1 MIFRIHSTLLI
12 FFLMFASWQAVAQN
26 TVKGTVLDKG
36 SRDPLIGAT
45 ILLKGTN
52 TGTLTEFDGSFELS
66 VNQSFPFTL
75 EVSYTGYTM
84 MEVVV
89 NDNSPIRLLLEEE
102 SVTIDLV
109 EVTGR
114 RISEKQKQS
123 ALTVET
129 LDNIAIR
136 ETPAANF
143 YDGLGSLKDVD
154 LTAASLGFKIINTR
168 GFNSTSPVRS
178 LQIIDGVDNQSP
190 GLNFSLGNF
199 LGASELDV
207 NRVNLIVGASSAFYG
222 PNAFNGVIAME
233 TKDPFL
239 HKGLSAMVKG
249 GERSLFEGGIRYAKV
264 FENKNNMPSIAFKLN
279 VYGFRANDWIADNY
293 DPVDGSDSPKD
304 NPGGY
309 DAINI
314 YGDEPQPGNNFSGSL
329 GSPGL
334 GRIYRQG
341 YKEIDLVDYDSEN
354 LKVGGAFHWR
364 LKPEQDLESPTLIL
378 ASNYSTGTT
387 VYQGDNRFSLR
398 DIQFFQHRIELKKQ
412 DKYFLRFYATH
423 EDAGNSYDPYFTA
436 ILLQEKAKE
445 GRYWT
450 SSYKSYWDINIVP
463 KIRAIE
469 GFPSILNYLGRPD
482 DFRAA
487 LEAFYQNP
495 KYRDNLPMWHEMARA
510 AAESADDLVK
520 AVDFFQPGTDR
531 FNEEFNRITSSLSF
545 SQGGTRFYDKSA
557 LYHGHGEY
565 QFTDLVNTGRITD
578 LDFVVGGNFRYYAP
592 DSKGSILLDTFGR
605 NIDTR
610 EFGIYSGGTMEIDGK
625 LKINASIRLDKNQN
639 FDYLLSPAA
648 SLVYTPNPNQTF
660 RASFSSAIRN
670 PTLADQYLFYNV
682 GRAILIGNLDGFNDL
697 ITIESFR
704 TTLNTGRL
712 DSIEYFDIAPIRPEK
727 VKTLEVGYRTTL
739 GEHLFLDATYYYSFY
754 DDFIGFNFGIDASF
768 DPTTSLPV
776 GVQAY
781 RVAANA
787 KDRVTTQGFS
797 LGANYY
803 FAKYFV
809 INGNYS
815 WNKLNTQTDDPI
827 IPAFN
832 TPEHKYN
839 IGISGREVPINIG
852 KLRLNNFGFSVN
864 YKWVDTFVF
873 EGSPQFTGFIPSYG
887 LLDAQINWKINSIDT
902 VVKLGG
908 SNLLNNL
915 VFQTYGGP
923 RIGRLAYIS
932 FLFELKNN

>member
-1 MIFRIHSTLLI
+1 MKFRFTYFIPI
-12 FFLMFASWQAVAQN
+12 FFLFILNFSLEGQN
-26 TVKGTVLDKG
+26 LIKGRILDKG
-36 SRDPLIGAT
+36 TREPLIGAT
-45 ILLKGTN
+45 ILVKGTN
-52 TGTLTEFDGSFELS
+52 TGTLTEFDGSFELL
-66 VNQSFPFTL
+66 VDRPFPFKL
-75 EVSYTGYTM
+75 EFSYTGYSM
-84 MEVVV
+84 QELDVL
-89 NDNSPIRLLLEEE
+89 DNSSIRILLEEE
-102 SVTIDLV
+102 AVNIDLV

-207 NRVNLIVGASSAFYG
+207 NRVNLVVGASSAFFG
-222 PNAFNGVIAME
+222 PNAFNGVISME

-239 HKGLSAMVKG
+239 HKGLSAMIKG
-249 GERSLFEGGIRYAKV
+249 GERNLLEGGIRYAKV
-264 FENKNNMPSIAFKLN
+264 IENKNKMPAFAFKLN
-279 VYGFRANDWIADNY
+279 VFGFRANDWVADNY
-293 DPVDGSDSPKD
+293 DPIGGSDSGID

-309 DAINI
+309 DAVNI

-341 YKEIDLVDYDSEN
+341 YKESDLVDYDSEN

-364 LKPEQDLESPTLIL
+364 LKPELDLESPTLIL
-378 ASNYSTGTT
+378 ATNYSTGTT

-436 ILLQEKAKE
+436 LLLQENAKE
-445 GRYWT
+445 GRFWT
-450 SSYKSYWDINIVP
+450 SAYKSFWDINIVP

-495 KYRDNLPMWHEMARA
+495 NYRDNLSMWHEMARTA
-510 AAESADDLVK
+510 ADAENALVN
-520 AVDFFQPGTDR
+520 AVAFYEPGTDR
-531 FNEEFNRITSSLSF
+531 FNEEFRRITSSISF
-545 SQGGTRFYDKSA
+545 TEGGTRFYDKSA

-565 QFTDLVNTGRITD
+565 QFTDLVQTGRISD
-578 LDFVVGGNFRYYAP
+578 LDIVIGGNFRYYAP
-592 DSKGSILLDTFGR
+592 DSRGSILLDTFGR
-605 NIDTR
+605 NIDTK
-610 EFGIYSGGTMEIDGK
+610 EFGLYTGGTLEIDGK
-625 LKINASIRLDKNQN
+625 LKVNGSIRLDKNQN
-639 FDYLLSPAA
+639 FEYLVSPAA
-648 SLVYTPNPNQTF
+648 SLVYSPNTNQTF

-682 GRAILIGNLDGFNDL
+682 GRAILIGNLDGFENL
-697 ITIESFR
+697 ITVESFR
-704 TTLNTGRL
+704 TTLNRGRL
-712 DSIEYFDIAPIRPEK
+712 DSLEYFDVAPIRPEK
-727 VKTLEVGYRTTL
+727 VKTFEVGYRSTI
-739 GEHLFLDATYYYSFY
+739 GQHLFVDATYYYSFY
-754 DDFIGFNFGIDASF
+754 KDFIGFNLGIDAAF
-768 DPTTSLPV
+768 DQTTSLPV
-776 GVQAY
+776 SVQAY

-787 KDRVTTQGFS
+787 RDQVTTQGFS
-797 LGANYY
+797 IGANYY

-809 INGNYS
+809 VNGNYS
-815 WNKLNTQTDDPI
+815 WNRLNTQTDDPI

-839 IGISGREVPINIG
+839 IGISGREVPFQIG
-852 KLRLNNFGFSVN
+852 KLRLNNFGFNVN
-864 YKWVDTFVF
+864 YKWVDTFIF
-873 EGSPQFTGFIPSYG
+873 EGSPQFTGIIPSYG
-887 LLDAQINWKINSIDT
+887 LLDAQINWKLTGIDT
-902 VVKLGG
+902 VVKLGA